1 MLCLELVE
9 TAPRMM
15 SSTPRGKGIGLACLY
30 YVISKSFS
38 GLDTWDCF
46 GISLYILSLHF
57 WLRKDQGFAALVGI
71 HVALCF
77 DDFFLYVIVSSLVL
91 CVSFSCLFF

>member
-15 SSTPRGKGIGLACLY
+15 SSTPRGKGMGWTSIY
-30 YVISKSFS
+30 HVILKSFS
-38 GLDTWDCF
+38 GLGTRDFF

-57 WLRKDQGFAALVGI
+57 WLRKDQGFVALFGI

-77 DDFFLYVIVSSLVL
+77 DGVFL
-91 CVSFSCLFF
+91 

>member
-15 SSTPRGKGIGLACLY
+15 SSTPGGKGVGWASLY
-30 YVISKSFS
+30 HVISKSFS

-57 WLRKDQGFAALVGI
+57 WLRKDQGFAALFGI

-77 DDFFLYVIVSSLVL
+77 DGVIL
-91 CVSFSCLFF
+91 

>member
-15 SSTPRGKGIGLACLY
+15 SSTPRGKGMGWASLY
-30 YVISKSFS
+30 HVILKSFS

-46 GISLYILSLHF
+46 DISLYILSLHF
-57 WLRKDQGFAALVGI
+57 WLRKDQGFAALFGI
-71 HVALCF
+71 HVDLCF
-77 DDFFLYVIVSSLVL
+77 DGVL
-91 CVSFSCLFF
+91 L

>member
-9 TAPRMM
+9 TTPRMM
-15 SSTPRGKGIGLACLY
+15 CSTPRGKGMGWASLY
-30 YVISKSFS
+30 HVIPKSFS

-57 WLRKDQGFAALVGI
+57 WLRKDQGFATLFGI

-77 DDFFLYVIVSSLVL
+77 DGFIL
-91 CVSFSCLFF
+91 